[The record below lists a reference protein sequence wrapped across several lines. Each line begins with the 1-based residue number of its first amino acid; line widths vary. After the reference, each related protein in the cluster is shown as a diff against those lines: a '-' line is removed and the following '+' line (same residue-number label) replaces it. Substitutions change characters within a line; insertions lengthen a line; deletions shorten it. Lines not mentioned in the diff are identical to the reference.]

1 MCHEIP
7 SPFRQLAAARRSTR
21 AFRDEEVPPAVI
33 RDLLETASYAPS
45 TFNTQPWRVHVLTG
59 EARQRV
65 AQAILSAHTAAL
77 HPAFTPFPDPMPSA
91 CRALQE
97 DFGGRY
103 YQALGIA
110 RDDMAARGRQTA
122 RNYAFFGAP
131 AGLMLTIPR
140 ELTQHSWLDLGL
152 FLQTFMIAACE
163 RGLATCP
170 QVAFG
175 RYEDVIA
182 RELQFGAQERLACG
196 VSLGWPEVEAP
207 VNRMQMPR
215 LDTDAFARWH

>member
-1 MCHEIP
+1 MRHEDP

-21 AFRDEEVPPAVI
+21 AFRDEDVPPAVI

-59 EARQRV
+59 DARQRV
-65 AQAILSAHTAAL
+65 AQAILTAHAEAL
-77 HPAFTPFPDPMPSA
+77 HPAFTPFPDPVPFA

-103 YQALGIA
+103 YEALGIA
-110 RDDMAARGRQTA
+110 RDDVTARGRQTA
-122 RNYAFFGAP
+122 RNYCFFGAP
-131 AGLMLTIPR
+131 AGLMLTISR
-140 ELTQHSWLDLGL
+140 ELTHHSWLDLGL

-175 RYEDVIA
+175 RYEDVVA
-182 RELQFGAQERLACG
+182 RELRFAPDERLACG
-196 VSLGWPEVEAP
+196 VSLGWPELHAA
-207 VNRMQMPR
+207 VNQMQIPR
-215 LDTDAFARWH
+215 LGPDAFARWH